1 MMKTKLLKQ
10 IPLTHSRCKINDPGL
25 NSVGTGMFHFK
36 NGGIKIPPTPFIKGG
51 LILLIFLTCSR
62 ILGVTNY
69 VSLSGTHTSPY
80 DTWAKAAND
89 IQSAVDAADPD
100 NVVLVADGTYN
111 LAAGIKI
118 LTNIV
123 IKSVNG
129 SAVAIVDGGNA
140 VRCFMLN
147 GGNVVINGFTI
158 RNGKTTNNGGG
169 INASFSRPK
178 ILNCTISGNEA
189 EVGGGIICLMSG
201 IVSNC
206 IITGNSSLVGGGM
219 VFYYGSDVYDCIISN
234 NIATA
239 AAESMGGGVLFLV
252 GGNIKGSIIVDNYAL
267 RIGGGV
273 VFTSNGS
280 MEDCIVSGNSSLDS
294 AGGVYLNDGAI
305 ILRST
310 VSGNDSMKG
319 GGIYC
324 SGSSTVRDCFI
335 NGGNSAGQDGG
346 GIYCGNLAKIMD
358 SVITG
363 NSAGNGGGIYSA
375 AGIVEN
381 CTIAG
386 NSGTGSGE
394 GLYCNNGSN
403 INSIIY
409 FNTGLAG
416 ENIHNAGSV
425 YYSHCCS
432 LPAMT
437 GEGNTDVDPD
447 FADRLTGDF
456 QLSIGSPC
464 IDTGVYLPW
473 MSGAKDIAGNDRIM
487 GETVDMGAYEYPL
500 IRAKS
505 AEWRYKSK
513 KNKGTIKGK
522 YIVPSFTNYFN
533 DGWQIGMKNGE
544 TGALIDGPRELI
556 PNKKYKVWKFKE
568 KKQAQITY
576 KAKKDTLVY
585 KVWAAIPPTNI
596 IFLVQTNA
604 PGVTFSDSEKS
615 TRKEIEFY
623 LCPEYPEKTDGWRRL
638 VPKSVSSEQ

>member
-1 MMKTKLLKQ
+1 
-10 IPLTHSRCKINDPGL
+10 
-25 NSVGTGMFHFK
+25 
-36 NGGIKIPPTPFIKGG
+36 
-51 LILLIFLTCSR
+51 
-62 ILGVTNY
+62 
-69 VSLSGTHTSPY
+69 
-80 DTWAKAAND
+80 
-89 IQSAVDAADPD
+89 
-100 NVVLVADGTYN
+100 
-111 LAAGIKI
+111 
-118 LTNIV
+118 
-123 IKSVNG
+123 
-129 SAVAIVDGGNA
+129 
-140 VRCFMLN
+140 
-147 GGNVVINGFTI
+147 
-158 RNGKTTNNGGG
+158 
-169 INASFSRPK
+169 
-178 ILNCTISGNEA
+178 ISGNTA
-189 EVGGGIICLMSG
+189 MMGGGMAFYIDSTVID
-201 IVSNC
+201 C
-206 IITGNSSLVGGGM
+206 IIT
-219 VFYYGSDVYDCIISN
+219 N
-234 NIATA
+234 NIATGA
-239 AAESMGGGVLFLV
+239 TESFGGGVLGLAGGHYKRCTIINNKSFYAGGGIGILMGGIIEECTIKGNTAVFMGGGVYF
-252 GGNIKGSIIVDNYAL
+252 DQ
-267 RIGGGV
+267 
-273 VFTSNGS
+273 NGLI
-280 MEDCIVSGNSSLDS
+280 MK
-294 AGGVYLNDGAI
+294 
-305 ILRST
+305 ST
-310 VSGNDSMKG
+310 VTGNNSVNAA
-319 GGIYC
+319 GIYC
-324 SGSSTVRDCFI
+324 ENNSTVRECFVSGCNATSQAGGILCGKSSKII
-335 NGGNSAGQDGG
+335 NSVSYGNSAGTGG
-346 GIYCGNLAKIMD
+346 G
-358 SVITG
+358 V
-363 NSAGNGGGIYSA
+363 YSDKSS
-375 AGIVEN
+375 VEN
-381 CTIAG
+381 CTIID
-386 NSGTGSGE
+386 NSASVHGE
-394 GLYCNNGSN
+394 GLYSRDGSN

-409 FNTGLAG
+409 FNNSMAG
-416 ENIHNAGSV
+416 ENIYNAGSV

-487 GETVDMGAYEYPL
+487 GETVDMGAYGYPL